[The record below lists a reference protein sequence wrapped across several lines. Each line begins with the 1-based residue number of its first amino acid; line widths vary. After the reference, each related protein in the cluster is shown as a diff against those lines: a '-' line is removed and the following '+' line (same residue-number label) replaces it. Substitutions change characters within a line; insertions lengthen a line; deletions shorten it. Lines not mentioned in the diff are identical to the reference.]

1 MNAIPSHP
9 MIMNLDEV
17 IVENAVVVMVDII
30 SSTLSRQTSL
40 IIMELMLLKSLMLT
54 IKFENIIMNEIKT
67 FLIFIL
73 N

>member
-1 MNAIPSHP
+1 MNVIPSHP
-9 MIMNLDEV
+9 MIMNLDEI

>member
-1 MNAIPSHP
+1 